1 MLWDL
6 SVSTK
11 IVFGFDDLLWC
22 GTLYATA
29 TTLATHTYRSDFEI
43 TSICLRYLDNWA
55 TIVIS
60 FLISHRSH
68 SQQSAI
74 HVIIIAEHQEQ

>member
-11 IVFGFDDLLWC
+11 IVFGFDDLHWC

-43 TSICLRYLDNWA
+43 TSICLRYLDTWA

-60 FLISHRSH
+60 FLSHRSH